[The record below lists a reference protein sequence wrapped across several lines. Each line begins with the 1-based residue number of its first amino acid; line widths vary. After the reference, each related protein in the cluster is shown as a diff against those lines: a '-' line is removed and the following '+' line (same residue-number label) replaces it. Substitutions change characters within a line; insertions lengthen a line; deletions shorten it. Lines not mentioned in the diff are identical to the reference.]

1 MPNFKSY
8 AGNARKDKNS
18 TKVSYEKS
26 SGNVFKDLGFREVE
40 ANKKLLK
47 CQLMLEIEKTIKENN
62 WTQAEAA
69 KKLGVVQPRISE
81 IMTTKIER
89 FTIDMLLKYLNR
101 LGKQAQLVV
110 TNTEV
115 A

>member
-1 MPNFKSY
+1 MLNSKTTAKKKS
-8 AGNARKDKNS
+8 AEITPQEES
-18 TKVSYEKS
+18 C
-26 SGNVFKDLGFREVE
+26 GNVFKDLGFNDVE

-47 CQLMLEIEKTIKENN
+47 CQLIIEIERTIKTNG

-81 IMTTKIER
+81 IMTTRIER

-101 LGKQAQLVV
+101 LGKQAQLTIVSDSA
-110 TNTEV
+110 V